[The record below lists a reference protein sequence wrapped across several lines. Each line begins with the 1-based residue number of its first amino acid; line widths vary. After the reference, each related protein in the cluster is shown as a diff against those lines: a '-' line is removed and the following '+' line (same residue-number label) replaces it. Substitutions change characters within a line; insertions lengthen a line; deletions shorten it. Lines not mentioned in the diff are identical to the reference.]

1 RRATRSAT
9 TRGRTRRRRRRR
21 RWPSS
26 PRRARRRGCS
36 SACSAGARISTA
48 RRTGSSPPASPSA
61 CGRSARPSCCGT
73 ATPRT
78 SRPARRSPSGAGS
91 RTSRSPAATS
101 SSSTTCIRT
110 SRPRSTPSSRAP
122 TGSASPSPRRR
133 NGSMVDAPTILY
145 FGNDWSGENRT
156 SSHHVARW
164 LAQRYRVIY
173 VECPGLRAPKGTGRD
188 LRKVAAKLR
197 LALAGPRPQPEGLS
211 VQTLLQIPLHRF
223 ELVRRANRG
232 LIRLSLKLLLARLGV
247 RAPVTWFVV
256 PHLAGVVGRLGER
269 LSVYYCIDDYASL
282 PDVDADAVRAMDD
295 ELTRRAD
302 LVFVA
307 SDTLL
312 ARKRALNPETYVSPH
327 GVDFAHFARALD
339 PALAIPDDIAAL
351 PRPIVGFFGLIE
363 RWIDLGLM
371 DYLAERR
378 PGWTFLMIGRVAVPD
393 AEVPKR
399 PNLVYLGPRP
409 YPTLPAYGKAFAAAI
424 IPYHL
429 TPQVLHAN
437 PIKLR

>member
-1 RRATRSAT
+1 MAET
-9 TRGRTRRRRRRR
+9 
-21 RWPSS
+21 
-26 PRRARRRGCS
+26 
-36 SACSAGARISTA
+36 
-48 RRTGSSPPASPSA
+48 
-61 CGRSARPSCCGT
+61 
-73 ATPRT
+73 
-78 SRPARRSPSGAGS
+78 
-91 RTSRSPAATS
+91 
-101 SSSTTCIRT
+101 
-110 SRPRSTPSSRAP
+110 
-122 TGSASPSPRRR
+122 
-133 NGSMVDAPTILY
+133 PTILY

-164 LAQRYRVIY
+164 LAARYRVIY

-188 LRKVAAKLR
+188 LRKLAAKLR

-223 ELVRRANRG
+223 DWVRRANRE
-232 LIRLSLKLLLARLGV
+232 LLRLSLKLLLRRLGV

-282 PDVDADAVRAMDD
+282 PDVDADAVRAMDE

-312 ARKRALNPETYVSPH
+312 ARKSSLNPETYVSPH
-327 GVDFAHFARALD
+327 GVDYAHFVRAQD
-339 PALAIPDDIAAL
+339 PALAIPDDIARL
-351 PRPIVGFFGLIE
+351 SRPIVGFFGLIE
-363 RWIDLGLM
+363 RWIDLGM
-371 DYLAERR
+371 IEHLAERR
-378 PGWTFLMIGRVAVPD
+378 PEWTFLMIGRVAVPD
-393 AEVPKR
+393 VPAR
-399 PNLVYLGPRP
+399 PNIVYLGARP
-409 YPTLPAYGKAFAAAI
+409 YATLPSYGKAFAAAI

-437 PIKLR
+437 PIKLREYLAMGKPIVSVSTPEIDKFAAHVRIGRSREEMLAHLDAAVGAGLTPSQIEAQTALASTMTWDANLRRVIERVEARLAKR

>member
-1 RRATRSAT
+1 MAE
-9 TRGRTRRRRRRR
+9 
-21 RWPSS
+21 
-26 PRRARRRGCS
+26 
-36 SACSAGARISTA
+36 
-48 RRTGSSPPASPSA
+48 
-61 CGRSARPSCCGT
+61 
-73 ATPRT
+73 
-78 SRPARRSPSGAGS
+78 
-91 RTSRSPAATS
+91 
-101 SSSTTCIRT
+101 
-110 SRPRSTPSSRAP
+110 
-122 TGSASPSPRRR
+122 
-133 NGSMVDAPTILY
+133 APTILY
-145 FGNDWSGENRT
+145 FGNDWSAENRT

-164 LAQRYRVIY
+164 LAARYHVIY

-188 LRKVAAKLR
+188 VRKILGKVR

-232 LIRLSLKLLLARLGV
+232 LIRLSLRLLLRRLGV

-282 PDVDADAVRAMDD
+282 PDVDVEAVRAMDE

-312 ARKRALNPETYVSPH
+312 ARKSLLNPDTHVSPH
-327 GVDFAHFARALD
+327 GVDFDHFVRAQD
-339 PALAIPDDIAAL
+339 PDLPIPDDVAAL

-363 RWIDLGLM
+363 RWIDLGLVGW
-371 DYLAERR
+371 LAEQR
-378 PGWTFLMIGRVAVPD
+378 PSWTFLMIGRVAVPES
-393 AEVPKR
+393 EVSRR
-399 PNLVYLGPRP
+399 PNIVYLGRRP
-409 YPTLPAYGKAFAAAI
+409 YESLPAYGKVFDAAL

-437 PIKLR
+437 PIKLREYLAMGKPIVSVSTPEIDKFAAHVRIGRNRGEMLSHLDAAVTTGLGGPEREAQLALASTMTWDANLHRVMETVEGRLARRQEAQPLPKRPEPRRGEG